1 MQLRKTVTVLFFDI
15 ADSTS
20 LGETFDAEVLGRVLR
35 RYFDE
40 VRGVVERHG
49 GRVEK
54 FIGDAVVAVFG
65 VPTAREDDALRAL
78 RAAAEIRE
86 RLELLNDDFEQNLG
100 IRLGVRTGV
109 STGEV
114 LVSGDGGEGLT
125 VSSDTTNIAARLEQA
140 AGAGEIL
147 IGGRTRVLGGKAIEV
162 EELEP
167 LVLRGRQSRSLPFAC
182 FACSRMSRRTGDGT
196 TYRSSAAGTTLRSCR
211 MRSVVP
217 RRTPSA
223 SSRPWWERPG
233 SGSHGWRGSSWRRS
247 ATRSAC

>member
-1 MQLRKTVTVLFFDI
+1 MPSYTPRVQLRKTVTVLFSDI

-20 LGETFDAEVLGRVLR
+20 LGETLDAEVLERVLR

-40 VRGVVERHG
+40 VGGVVERHG

-86 RLELLNDDFEQNLG
+86 RLELLNDDFERSLG

-114 LVSGDGGEGLT
+114 LVSGDDGERA
-125 VSSDTTNIAARLEQA
+125 S
-140 AGAGEIL
+140 
-147 IGGRTRVLGGKAIEV
+147 
-162 EELEP
+162 P
-167 LVLRGRQSRSLPFAC
+167 SRAT
-182 FACSRMSRRTGDGT
+182 RRTSPRDSSGPPEPA
-196 TYRSSAAGTTLRSCR
+196 RS
-211 MRSVVP
+211 
-217 RRTPSA
+217 
-223 SSRPWWERPG
+223 
-233 SGSHGWRGSSWRRS
+233 
-247 ATRSAC
+247 